1 MIEVRIRHIDQSD
14 AVRLMDWPAD
24 DLDGALRLVTT
35 WGVRFEED
43 GTEYVQR
50 GSFSGEI
57 VIGEG
62 HAFFEILV
70 NDELEGPE
78 A

>member
-1 MIEVRIRHIDQSD
+1 MIEVRIRHIDQGES
-14 AVRLMDWPAD
+14 VRLMDWPAE

-43 GTEYVQR
+43 STEYAQR

-57 VIGEG
+57 VVDEG
-62 HAFFEILV
+62 RAFFEILV
-70 NDELEGPE
+70 NDNVEGPD